1 MTGAGAISV
10 VGLVGEAFGQGAQ
23 STLEAATV
31 IVGSKRQTAVIAGLH
46 GVAVEHIELRGPLR
60 ALFETIASRAD
71 DGQRV
76 CVLASGDPGFF
87 GIVGALSEYFG
98 RQRLVVHPAPS
109 SVALAFARLG
119 LPWDDATVVSAHGRP
134 LPDAMAQVVG
144 SKVAVLT
151 SPDNPP
157 EAIGAALHR
166 AGDAVREV
174 FVLSHLGEAEEVV
187 VQTDVDGLA
196 RGAFDPL
203 SVVVLLGH
211 DRPAHAAP
219 VSWGLPESAF
229 SHRDGMITKAEVRA
243 VALGKLSLPL
253 TGVVWDVGAG
263 SGSIAV
269 ECARLRPALRVIAV
283 ERSAEDAARIT
294 DNARRHRVTVEV
306 VCGSAPPSL
315 ASLPDPDRVFV
326 GGGGVDVLDT
336 ALTRLRPG
344 GLVVATY
351 ALIERAG
358 EAQKRLGNLV
368 QISVARGVP
377 TGGLGTRLSAENP
390 VFICWGPELEDVP
403 SPELRAGGLPE

>member
-1 MTGAGAISV
+1 MTGANAISV
-10 VGLVGEAFGQGAQ
+10 VGLVGEAFGRGARNA
-23 STLEAATV
+23 LDVATV
-31 IVGSKRQTAVIAGLH
+31 IVGSKRQLAVIAGLH
-46 GVAVEHIELRGPLR
+46 GATVEHIELRGPLP
-60 ALFETIASRAD
+60 ALFEAIARRAD

-87 GIVGALSEYFG
+87 GIVGALSEHFG

-134 LPDAMAQVVG
+134 LPDAMARVVG
-144 SKVAVLT
+144 PKVAVLT

-157 EAIGAALHR
+157 EAIGGALHR
-166 AGDAVREV
+166 AGDVVREV
-174 FVLSHLGEAEEVV
+174 FVLSRLGEAEEVI
-187 VQTDVDGLA
+187 VQTDVEGLA
-196 RGAFDPL
+196 KGTFNPL

-219 VSWGLPESAF
+219 LSWGLPESAF
-229 SHRDGMITKAEVRA
+229 SHRNGMITKAEVRA

-253 TGVVWDVGAG
+253 TGVMWDVGAG

-283 ERSAEDAARIT
+283 ERNAEDAARIT
-294 DNARRHRVTVEV
+294 DNARRHGVTVEV
-306 VCGSAPPSL
+306 ACGAAPPAL

-326 GGGGVDVLDT
+326 GGGGVDVLDA

-390 VFICWGPELEDVP
+390 VFVCWGPELEDV
-403 SPELRAGGLPE
+403 SSLMLRAGDPPE

>member
-1 MTGAGAISV
+1 MTDAHPINV
-10 VGLVGEAFGQGAQ
+10 VGLVGESFGRDAR
-23 STLEAATV
+23 LALDAATV
-31 IVGSKRQTAVIAGLH
+31 VVGSKRQLTVVGGLLE
-46 GVAVEHIELRGPLR
+46 GTFEHIELKGALP
-60 ALFETIASRAD
+60 ALFETIANRAD

-76 CVLASGDPGFF
+76 CILASGDPGFF
-87 GIVGALSEYFG
+87 GIVGALSEHFG
-98 RQRLVVHPAPS
+98 RQRLLVHPAPS

-134 LPDAMAQVVG
+134 LPDAMAQMVG
-144 SKVAVLT
+144 AKVAVLT

-157 EAIGAALHR
+157 EAIGSALQR
-166 AGDAVREV
+166 SGNVAREV
-174 FVLSHLGEAEEVV
+174 FVLSHLGETAEVV

-196 RGAFDPL
+196 RGTFAPL

-219 VSWGLPESAF
+219 LVWGLPESAF
-229 SHRDGMITKAEVRA
+229 RHRNGMITKSEVRA
-243 VALGKLSLPL
+243 IALGKLALPAAGIL
-253 TGVVWDVGAG
+253 WDVGAG

-269 ECARLRPALRVIAV
+269 ECARLRPALRVFAV

-294 DNARRHRVTVEV
+294 ENARRHGVRVEV
-306 VCGSAPPSL
+306 VCGSAPGSL
-315 ASLPDPDRVFV
+315 ADLPDPDRVFV
-326 GGGGVDVLDT
+326 GGGGLD
-336 ALTRLRPG
+336 ALDASLVRLRSG
-344 GLVVATY
+344 GVVVATY

-390 VFICWGPELEDVP
+390 VFVCWGPLSVGDPLE
-403 SPELRAGGLPE
+403 